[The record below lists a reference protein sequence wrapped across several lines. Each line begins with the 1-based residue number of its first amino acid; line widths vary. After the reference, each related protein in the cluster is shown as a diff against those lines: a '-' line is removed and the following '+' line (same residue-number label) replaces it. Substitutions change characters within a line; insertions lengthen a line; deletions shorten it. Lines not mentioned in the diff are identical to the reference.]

1 MSPRIDLITLYKRSE
16 ERQNS
21 TLMMQG
27 TMMTW
32 TTERTITDKKKSSRS
47 LTNTMKNL
55 FPTSTKSMR
64 KTFTKEKRSQ
74 AATILSV
81 NMTNI
86 MWSTKITN
94 TTINTRSMM
103 RSMIS
108 QKKSSE
114 AKRIFTAKATKSMIL
129 TAQRTFKSRNLTRM
143 TISLT
148 LRRVATKRAR
158 NTSAMMQRKNLM
170 TDTSMREKIQEQIV
184 KKDIS
189 TPSRQSQALT
199 LRKISQSRAKSLKE

>member
-1 MSPRIDLITLYKRSE
+1 
-16 ERQNS
+16 
-21 TLMMQG
+21 
-27 TMMTW
+27 MTW
-32 TTERTITDKKKSSRS
+32 TTERTITDKKKSSTS

-81 NMTNI
+81 NMRNI
-86 MWSTKITN
+86 MLSTKITSM
-94 TTINTRSMM
+94 TINTISMM
-103 RSMIS
+103 LSTIS
-108 QKKSSE
+108 QRKNSE
-114 AKRIFTAKATKSMIL
+114 AKRIFTTKTTKSTML
-129 TAQRTFKSRNLTRM
+129 TVQRTFKSRSLTRT

-148 LRRVATKRAR
+148 LRRVATKRVR
-158 NTSAMMQRKNLM
+158 STSAMMQRKNLM
-170 TDTSMREKIQEQIV
+170 TDISMREKIQEQIV

-189 TPSRQSQALT
+189 TLSRQSQALT

>member
-16 ERQNS
+16 ERQSS

-55 FPTSTKSMR
+55 FPTSMKSMR

-74 AATILSV
+74 AAIILSV

-86 MWSTKITN
+86 MWSTKITSM
-94 TTINTRSMM
+94 TINTISMM
-103 RSMIS
+103 LSMIS
-108 QKKSSE
+108 QRKSSE
-114 AKRIFTAKATKSMIL
+114 AKKIFTAKATKSMIL

-148 LRRVATKRAR
+148 LRRVATKRVR
-158 NTSAMMQRKNLM
+158 SISAMMQRKNLM

-189 TPSRQSQALT
+189 TPSRQSQAFT